1 MSTISR
7 HSVQSNLNKQTQQ
20 RKALKGTVHDLHSQI
35 LFEISMMD
43 WGQVM
48 HYRWHIWHTLLPQ
61 GHFSHKW
68 RWSPLFHLP
77 GFQAVHDAIASLRN
91 IGDTK
96 AKLDKEE
103 LQRNIKQI
111 QRNMVELK
119 ELWLACCYFF
129 FFYIYAGLY
138 NLRSRS
144 MIQQNV
150 GRWTIQSNKMYIC
163 FVDWKKTK
171 RI

>member
-96 AKLDKEE
+96 AKLDKGE

-119 ELWLACCYFF
+119 ELWLACCFF
-129 FFYIYAGLY
+129 VFFTYMLDYIIWDHKVWFSRMWADGQY
-138 NLRSRS
+138 NQISC
-144 MIQQNV
+144 
-150 GRWTIQSNKMYIC
+150 T
-163 FVDWKKTK
+163 FVS
-171 RI
+171 